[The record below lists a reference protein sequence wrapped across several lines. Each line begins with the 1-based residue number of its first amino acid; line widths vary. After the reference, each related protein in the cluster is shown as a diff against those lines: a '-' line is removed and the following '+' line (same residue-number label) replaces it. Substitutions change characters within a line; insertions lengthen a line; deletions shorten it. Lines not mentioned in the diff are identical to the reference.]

1 MLAETPVEPRP
12 EVVAAPLLVR
22 QAGGTAAGKFLSR
35 LTLSPAESRR
45 EGLARLAAW
54 SRDAGV
60 SAVVLEE
67 DASALIPDL
76 RALGFDDAGPLPR
89 YSSPVRPGW
98 LRRTVPALLLP
109 RARKLTDVRV
119 VPEALSDREEESLR
133 ERLAPDFGA
142 VAGLPAGV
150 PFPTAGMHVVRDGRP
165 VASCRFEP
173 QAEGAL
179 GIPFWIAPPNEPD
192 LTALLAESALVAAD
206 PASSVWFETPHRLL
220 ARGLFL
226 ARFLPRRS
234 RARVLV
240 RQHGDRDLP
249 APSTADWHLSTT
261 TVVLTAGGAPSDR
274 PA

>member
-1 MLAETPVEPRP
+1 MRSRVAQP
-12 EVVAAPLLVR
+12 EITGAPL
-22 QAGGTAAGKFLSR
+22 QAQSAGEPTSGAFLARFR
-35 LTLSPAESRR
+35 LPAPESRR

-98 LRRTVPALLLP
+98 LRRGLPALLLP
-109 RARKLTDVRV
+109 RARPLADVTV
-119 VPEALSDREEESLR
+119 VPEALPRPEEESLR
-133 ERLAPDFGA
+133 ERLAPEFGA
-142 VAGLPAGV
+142 VAGFPAGV
-150 PFPTAGMHVVRDGRP
+150 PPPAAGVHLVRGGRP

-173 QAEGAL
+173 AAEGAL
-179 GIPFWIAPPNEPD
+179 TVPWWIAPPREPD
-192 LTALLAESALVAAD
+192 LTALLAGEMLRAAG
-206 PASSVWFETPHRLL
+206 PAASVWFETPHRLL

-249 APSTADWHLSTT
+249 APSIADWHLSTA
-261 TVVLTAGGAPSDR
+261 TVVRGP
-274 PA
+274 

>member
-1 MLAETPVEPRP
+1 MRSRVAQP
-12 EVVAAPLLVR
+12 EITDAPLLVR
-22 QAGGTAAGKFLSR
+22 QAGRAAPGNFLSR
-35 LTLSPAESRR
+35 LTLSRAESRR

-109 RARKLTDVRV
+109 RARKLTDVTV
-119 VPEALSDREEESLR
+119 VPEPLSDREEGSLR

-150 PFPTAGMHVVRDGRP
+150 PLPTAGVHLVRAGRP

-173 QAEGAL
+173 EAEGAL
-179 GIPFWIAPPNEPD
+179 AAPWWIAPPREPD
-192 LTALLAESALVAAD
+192 LTALLAGGALRAAGSAA
-206 PASSVWFETPHRLL
+206 SVWFETPHRLL

-240 RQHGDRDLP
+240 RQHGNRDLP
-249 APSTADWHLSTT
+249 APSIADWHLSTA
-261 TVVLTAGGAPSDR
+261 TVVQTP
-274 PA
+274 

>member
-1 MLAETPVEPRP
+1 MEPPP
-12 EVVAAPLLVR
+12 EVVDAPLLVR
-22 QAGGTAAGKFLSR
+22 QAGGATPGKFLCG
-35 LTLSPAESRR
+35 LTLSAAEPRR

-89 YSSPVRPGW
+89 YSCPVRPGW
-98 LRRTVPALLLP
+98 LRRTAPALLLP
-109 RARKLTDVRV
+109 RARALPDVTV
-119 VPEALSDREEESLR
+119 VPEALSGREEESLR

-142 VAGLPAGV
+142 VAGFPVGVPLPAAGV
-150 PFPTAGMHVVRDGRP
+150 HLARAGRP

-173 QAEGAL
+173 EAEGAL
-179 GIPFWIAPPNEPD
+179 AVPWWIAPPREPD
-192 LTALLAESALVAAD
+192 LTALLAGGALRAAGSAA
-206 PASSVWFETPHRLL
+206 SVWFETPHRLL

-249 APSTADWHLSTT
+249 APSTADWHLPTT
-261 TVVLTAGGAPSDR
+261 TLVRR
-274 PA
+274 P

>member
-1 MLAETPVEPRP
+1 MEPSP
-12 EVVAAPLLVR
+12 AVVSAPLLVR
-22 QAGGTAAGKFLSR
+22 QAGRAAPGKFLSR
-35 LTLSPAESRR
+35 LTLSPSESRR

-109 RARKLTDVRV
+109 RARSVRDVTL
-119 VPEALSDREEESLR
+119 VPEALSDRGEESLR

-142 VAGLPAGV
+142 VAGFPAGV
-150 PFPTAGMHVVRDGRP
+150 PLPAAGVHLVRAGGP

-173 QAEGAL
+173 EAEGAL
-179 GIPFWIAPPNEPD
+179 AVPWWIAPPREPD
-192 LTALLAESALVAAD
+192 LTALLAASVLAAAD
-206 PASSVWFETPHRLL
+206 PASSVWFETPHRFL
-220 ARGLFL
+220 ARGLLL

-249 APSTADWHLSTT
+249 APSIADWHLSTT
-261 TVVLTAGGAPSDR
+261 TWVRR
-274 PA
+274 P

>member
-1 MLAETPVEPRP
+1 M
-12 EVVAAPLLVR
+12 
-22 QAGGTAAGKFLSR
+22 
-35 LTLSPAESRR
+35 
-45 EGLARLAAW
+45 
-54 SRDAGV
+54 
-60 SAVVLEE
+60 VLEE

-98 LRRTVPALLLP
+98 LRRGLPALLLP
-109 RARKLTDVRV
+109 RARPVADVTV
-119 VPEALSDREEESLR
+119 VPEALPRPEEESLR

-150 PFPTAGMHVVRDGRP
+150 PLPAAGVHLVRAGRP

-173 QAEGAL
+173 AAEGAL
-179 GIPFWIAPPNEPD
+179 AVPWWIAPPGEPD
-192 LTALLAESALVAAD
+192 LTALLAGEMLRAAG
-206 PASSVWFETPHRLL
+206 PAASVWFETPHRLL
-220 ARGLFL
+220 ARGLLL

-249 APSTADWHLSTT
+249 APSIADWHLSTA
-261 TVVLTAGGAPSDR
+261 TVVRGP
-274 PA
+274 